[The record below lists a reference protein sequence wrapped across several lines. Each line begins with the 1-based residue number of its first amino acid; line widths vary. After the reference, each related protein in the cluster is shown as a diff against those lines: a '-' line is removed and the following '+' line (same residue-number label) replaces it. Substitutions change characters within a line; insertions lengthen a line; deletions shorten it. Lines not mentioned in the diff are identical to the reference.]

1 MSSGASII
9 TEICDLISLKRTLSE
24 LQAEYEEAKTVTTS
38 DGVSRKVEVAI
49 RDPHGRLIGLEKTR
63 KGEYR
68 FVADTKGLSNEQL
81 KKQQV
86 FINRIRQK
94 YAYNKVINELK
105 KQGYVIS
112 QEEKVQNNTI
122 RLVARKWS

>member
-105 KQGYVIS
+105 KQGYIIS

>member
-9 TEICDLISLKRTLSE
+9 TEICDLIALKQTLSE

-105 KQGYVIS
+105 KQGYIIS

>member
-1 MSSGASII
+1 MSSGASIT
-9 TEICDLISLKRTLSE
+9 TEICDLIALKRTLSE

-38 DGVSRKVEVAI
+38 DGVLRKVEVAI
-49 RDPHGRLIGLEKTR
+49 RDPHGRIIGLEKTK

-81 KKQQV
+81 KKQQA

-94 YAYNKVINELK
+94 YAYNKVVDELK